1 MSKTNRKT
9 STPQDIQ
16 TFLQT
21 VFYCSGLF
29 VIGASLVSFAQ
40 TRSAGPQ
47 EQTQEQTPGPQEK
60 PGGPQEQTP
69 GPQEKPG
76 GPQGKPFDPQTANPF
91 GAEYQ
96 IWIQAQQTGIEPLPP
111 LNTFAN

>member
-60 PGGPQEQTP
+60 PGGPQ
-69 GPQEKPG
+69 
-76 GPQGKPFDPQTANPF
+76 GKPFDPQTANPF